1 MNTALYLERLVYKKQ
16 VVQFNDMIADY
27 DKTLAIG

>member
-16 VVQFNDMIADY
+16 VVHFNDMIADY
-27 DKTLAIG
+27 DKTSAIS